1 MEEQKELNI
10 RINQG
15 DAFFCDSITIADNP
29 TKFVLDFKQ
38 NTPRFDPVNLEQ
50 NEQRVSMILKHNVV
64 VMDAELAKVLY
75 GMLGER
81 IKKHE
86 EMFGKIKE
94 PKRQK
99 IKEKKGFSSA
109 ETIKPSYFG

>member
-1 MEEQKELNI
+1 MEQQKQLNMG
-10 RINQG
+10 INHG
-15 DAFFCDSITIADNP
+15 DAFFCDSMTIADNP

-64 VMDAELAKVLY
+64 VIDAELAKVLY
-75 GMLGER
+75 SMIGDR
-81 IKKHE
+81 IKRHE

-94 PKRQK
+94 VKKQK
-99 IKEKKGFSSA
+99 IKDKKGFSSA